1 MRDRV
6 ELSNWCHFFADDED
20 ERERCRVPFYFKFY
34 QRVLS
39 DRVKTIYLFIC
50 LMDTDSDVS
59 DNDQTLLL
67 DVLNDADA
75 DHQHNTAAFNAYFVH
90 AASRARTSANVFSA
104 RVLPLTQHEYNDAIA
119 AYDART
125 AETHP
130 TTRWSGHHDARTA
143 LRRYAHEL
151 DQGFNLIFYG
161 FGSKR
166 AVLNDFASQELARR
180 GHVVVVNGFHPNTTL
195 KDVLASVERVP
206 GLASATASGT
216 DAQVRR
222 ICSFFSTPD
231 APRTRRLYLVIHNI
245 DAPPMRTQKVRNAL
259 SLLTLSPNIHL
270 AASVDRL
277 GAPLLWSASE
287 FLARKVQP
295 EDTTASSSGEGHT
308 TSPKRGYAFLWHD
321 LTTLMPYDTE
331 LSFADRS
338 SITGASYASTGAR
351 SALAAAATTT
361 GAAVPLTQTAVAH
374 VLAAVT
380 SKAKKLFILLGT
392 KQLENAEAAS
402 GAATGLEASSP
413 TDMTQFGLGYD
424 ALFSL
429 ARENFVATSDTA
441 LRALLG
447 EFKDHGL
454 ILAGAPGGGTG
465 GGDNLWIPLRK
476 ERLVR
481 VLKSIETES
490 A

>member
-1 MRDRV
+1 
-6 ELSNWCHFFADDED
+6 
-20 ERERCRVPFYFKFY
+20 
-34 QRVLS
+34 
-39 DRVKTIYLFIC
+39 
-50 LMDTDSDVS
+50 MDTDSDVS

-67 DVLNDADA
+67 DVFNDADA
-75 DHQHNTAAFNAYFVH
+75 DTQRVPATFDAYFVH

-119 AYDART
+119 AYHTRTPNAR
-125 AETHP
+125 P

-143 LRRYAHEL
+143 FRRYAHEL
-151 DQGFNLIFYG
+151 DQGFNLVFYG

-195 KDVLASVERVP
+195 KDVLASIERIP
-206 GLASATASGT
+206 GFANAAASGA

-222 ICSFFSTPD
+222 ICSFFSTAD
-231 APRTRRLYLVIHNI
+231 APRTRHLYLIIHNI
-245 DAPPMRTQKVRNAL
+245 DAPPMRAQKMRNAL
-259 SLLTLSPNIHL
+259 SLLALSSNIHL

-287 FLARKVQP
+287 LLARKVQP
-295 EDTTASSSGEGHT
+295 GDSSAEGHT
-308 TSPKRGYAFLWHD
+308 DSPKRGYAFLWHD
-321 LTTLMPYDTE
+321 LTTLIPYDTE

-351 SALAAAATTT
+351 SALATATTASA
-361 GAAVPLTQTAVAH
+361 GAPLTETAVAH

-392 KQLENAEAAS
+392 RQLENVEAAS
-402 GAATGLEASSP
+402 GSDAPSP
-413 TDMTQFGLGYD
+413 TDMAQFGLGYD

-447 EFKDHGL
+447 EFRDHSL
-454 ILAGAPGGGTG
+454 ILAGTAGGGS
-465 GGDNLWIPLRK
+465 GGDTLWIPLRK
-476 ERLVR
+476 ERLVK